1 MYLFVYL
8 SIHPIICFS
17 DDQCPDTISVMSIR
31 VRIAPSPTGFA
42 HIGTAYMG
50 LFNWAFARSHHGVF
64 ILRLEDTDQKRHVP
78 EAEQA
83 IYDALSWLGIEPD
96 ESPMVGGRFGPYR
109 QSERLDR
116 YREQAKHLL
125 NVKAA
130 YAKDGAIWL
139 RMPSV
144 GVLSWNDAVRGVI
157 SFDANNLKDWVLI
170 KSDGFPTYNFANVID
185 DLDMKI
191 THVLRGEEHIS
202 NTPLQLSAY
211 HALNETPPII
221 GHLPVLRGSDHKK
234 LSKRRDPVSLQW
246 FRERGYL
253 PEAIL
258 NFLALQGWSHPQ
270 EKDVFSKEE
279 FSRLLTLER
288 IRTSAPVFDF
298 KKLDWLNGNYIR
310 AMENDELAL
319 LIGKET
325 RVKTPDELITKTL
338 PLVKDRLRKLSEF
351 PDLVSYFIA
360 RPTPDVELI
369 KSQSKKDL
377 KEIKRVLDH
386 IISTYEKLDNWTVQ
400 KLENAGQEL
409 LSKTDWSPREL
420 FMTIRVAVTGR
431 TATPPLA
438 DVMEV
443 LGKETVIERLRQVL
457 TAL

>member
-1 MYLFVYL
+1 MN
-8 SIHPIICFS
+8 P
-17 DDQCPDTISVMSIR
+17 PATIRLMPVR

-50 LFNWAFARSHHGVF
+50 LFNWAFAKKSKGMF
-64 ILRLEDTDQKRHVP
+64 ILRLEDTDQKRHIP

-83 IYDALSWLGIEPD
+83 IYDALSWLGIDPD
-96 ESPMVGGRFGPYR
+96 ENPVAGGPFGPYR

-116 YREQAKHLL
+116 YRGQAGLLL
-125 NVKAA
+125 NSKAA
-130 YAKDGAIWL
+130 YEKDGAIWL
-139 RMPSV
+139 RMPTE
-144 GVLSWNDAVRGVI
+144 GALSWNDAVRGTI
-157 SFDANNLKDWVLI
+157 SFDAANLKDWVLI

-246 FRERGYL
+246 FREQGYL

-258 NFLALQGWSHPQ
+258 NFLALQGWSHPE

-279 FSRLLTLER
+279 FSELLTLER
-288 IRTSAPVFDF
+288 IRTSAPMFDF
-298 KKLDWLNGNYIR
+298 KKLDWLNGHYIR
-310 AMENDELAL
+310 AMRDNQLAGLIEKEVKANMPGELL
-319 LIGKET
+319 
-325 RVKTPDELITKTL
+325 TKIL

-351 PDLVSYFIA
+351 PDLVSYFITP
-360 RPTPDVELI
+360 PTPDVTLI
-369 KSQSKKDL
+369 KSQSKKDS
-377 KEIKRVLDH
+377 KEIKTVLDH

-409 LSKTDWSPREL
+409 LSKTGWSPREL

-438 DVMEV
+438 DVMVV
-443 LGKETVIERLRQVL
+443 LGKGKVIERLQRVKVTL
-457 TAL
+457 

>member
-1 MYLFVYL
+1 MN
-8 SIHPIICFS
+8 P
-17 DDQCPDTISVMSIR
+17 PATIRLMPVR

-42 HIGTAYMG
+42 HIGTAYIG
-50 LFNWAFARSHHGVF
+50 LFNWAFARKNHGVF

-83 IYDALSWLGIEPD
+83 IYDALNWLGVESD
-96 ESPMVGGRFGPYR
+96 ESPVTGGPFGPYR

-125 NVKAA
+125 SLKTA
-130 YAKDGAIWL
+130 YEKDGAIWL

-144 GVLSWNDAVRGVI
+144 GVLSWSDAVRGVI
-157 SFDANNLKDWVLI
+157 SFDAANLKDWVLL

-185 DLDMKI
+185 DLDMEI

-211 HALNETPPII
+211 HALNQAPPIF

-234 LSKRRDPVSLQW
+234 LSKRRDPVSLRW
-246 FRERGYL
+246 FREQGYI

-258 NFLALQGWSHPQ
+258 NFLALQGWSHPE

-279 FSRLLTLER
+279 FSELVTLER
-288 IRTSAPVFDF
+288 IRTSAPMFDF
-298 KKLDWLNGNYIR
+298 KKLDWLNGHYIR
-310 AMENDELAL
+310 AMKDGELAL
-319 LIGKET
+319 LIGTE
-325 RVKTPDELITKTL
+325 VKVKMPDELITKTL

-351 PDLVSYFIA
+351 SDLVSYFEHP
-360 RPTPDVELI
+360 PTPDVDLI
-369 KSQSKKDL
+369 KSQSKKDS
-377 KEIKRVLDH
+377 KEIKTVLDH

-400 KLENAGQEL
+400 NLEKVGHKLLEET
-409 LSKTDWSPREL
+409 KWSPREL

-431 TATPPLA
+431 TATPPLS
-438 DVMEV
+438 DVLEV
-443 LGKETVIERLRQVL
+443 LGKQEVVRRLKHIL
-457 TAL
+457 SL